1 MRVLSGDKKLVSRRI
16 GGVRCPIEIAI
27 KQILVIALFNEMD
40 VGESVEIKITGYY

>member
-27 KQILVIALFNEMD
+27 KQILMIALLNEMNIS
-40 VGESVEIKITGYY
+40 ENVEIKIAG